1 MDSKLIA
8 AYETVY
14 ADLNVSI
21 GFRVDV
27 QQEVLAV
34 LAQRILELE
43 NWEKFLPLDEVPD

>member
-8 AYETVY
+8 AYEAVY

-21 GFRVDV
+21 GFRPVV

-34 LAQRILELE
+34 LAQRIMELE
-43 NWEKFLPLDEVPD
+43 HWDKFIPLDEVPD